1 MRTLNSITV
10 FADVSLREYEM
21 DTTNVDEYSASFR
34 ISRDLWKTFL
44 MTEDMNDYT
53 LGKDNKS
60 QPLIV
65 SFEMFIKKHISARLD
80 TLINAKSNELA
91 VNSLRLEGK

>member
-21 DTTNVDEYSASFR
+21 DTTNVDEYSASFK
-34 ISRDLWKTFL
+34 ISRDLWKTFI

-53 LGKDNKS
+53 LGKNKH

-65 SFEMFIKKHISARLD
+65 SFEIFIKKHISARLD
-80 TLINAKSNELA
+80 TLINA
-91 VNSLRLEGK
+91 